1 MYCGNINHN
10 YLYWFQIVLHRNG
23 KDLVPGSV
31 ATFSVD
37 HKSAK
42 ELRQYLSNVAE
53 QCETRYLLLYLI
65 SSY

>member
-1 MYCGNINHN
+1 MFGKI
-10 YLYWFQIVLHRNG
+10 LFLFFFFFPSSIRNG

-53 QCETRYLLLYLI
+53 QCETRYVSECNLLT
-65 SSY
+65 